1 MQNPPPLNSGG
12 TVYIDFVDKLKTAA
26 PRHRPTKIFLKI
38 PTKNNKKTIDKCCF
52 VCYYAKVLKRS
63 NTLYLMKRIENNMN
77 LFETQGAH
85 LLIDAIKKLDNEQDI
100 KDFLTDLMTTKE
112 FIDMAQRMQVVE
124 LLNQGIVY
132 SKIAKETGA
141 STATIS
147 RVSRALNY
155 GADGYSKVFEKI
167 NK

>member
-1 MQNPPPLNSGG
+1 
-12 TVYIDFVDKLKTAA
+12 
-26 PRHRPTKIFLKI
+26 
-38 PTKNNKKTIDKCCF
+38 
-52 VCYYAKVLKRS
+52 
-63 NTLYLMKRIENNMN
+63 MN